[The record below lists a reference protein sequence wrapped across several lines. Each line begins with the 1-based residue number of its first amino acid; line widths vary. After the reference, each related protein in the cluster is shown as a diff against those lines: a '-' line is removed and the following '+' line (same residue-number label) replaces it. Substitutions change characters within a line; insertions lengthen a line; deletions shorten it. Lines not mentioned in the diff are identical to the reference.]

1 MGFLLA
7 LLFAALFGLL
17 FWRHQ
22 KLRHSVHMLNA
33 ESYDTIPA
41 AKVDLPPA
49 ADVIAADRGKGCI
62 NAAALLD
69 AGYIDRSTVRDAG
82 YIDRPP
88 WSAAVTG
95 AGAAHNSLTYLSPS
109 AASQD
114 NQIALNDIH
123 VEHMQNSDTSLTV
136 AEHMREDSLIARSS
150 SHNSSYVNA
159 AGPSPGGR
167 RPSQN
172 SEA

>member
-88 WSAAVTG
+88 WPAAVT
-95 AGAAHNSLTYLSPS
+95 ATGAAQNSLTYLSPG

-114 NQIALNDIH
+114 NPIALNDIH